1 MLGEEIGRAMRVS
14 TYAGI
19 FSNGFFGV
27 QDNAGLHGGPA
38 SGSGKATRQKY
49 RRRVLGRFA

>member
-1 MLGEEIGRAMRVS
+1 MRVS